1 MKSADLRLLLKTRG
15 SRRLFLTGLIAS
27 GLWSAIL
34 IANALLIAELII
46 GIIDHKGNI
55 PRLII
60 VLGVL
65 WIFRAIFNSQFEYWC
80 TAQAIKIKAELRTQT
95 TSEVASYATASPAHL
110 TTLLTKGL
118 NSLDIYLGR
127 FIPQLLFAS
136 VVPFA
141 IMAMI
146 FYEDLIS
153 GFIALLTLP
162 LIPFFGA
169 LIGKFSSGAVMKKWQ
184 SLGVLSRYFED
195 SLRGFATLKIFGRN
209 KTQSDRIEQMGDKYT
224 AETMKVLKISFL
236 SALALELV
244 STLSVA
250 VVAVSVGLRL
260 VSGSIDFKS
269 SLIVLI
275 LAPEV
280 YFPVR
285 NAASLFHASED
296 GTQAL
301 RQLNEI
307 KSHSVLRSPESP
319 LAIDRES
326 VKALSWKEWYFERN
340 SNETVVIGSAKVHR
354 GEMLFIV
361 GESGI
366 GKTTFTSNLLGITLE
381 ADVCLE
387 SDSGPISLDRA
398 IHTQWQKLLGW
409 IPQYPQLA
417 TGTVRDQFL
426 LLAPNADD
434 ERIERALSES
444 GLSISDLPSGLD
456 TPIGRSGEHAN
467 SASGGQ
473 IRRIAMARALFRN
486 PLIIVADEPTAD
498 LDSHSAHAVMHSL
511 RQAQT
516 QGSIVICITHDKTLP
531 GAEDQVL
538 TVLQGVS

>member
-60 VLGVL
+60 ALGVL

-80 TAQAIKIKAELRTQT
+80 TAQAIKIKAELRNQT
-95 TSEVASYATASPAHL
+95 TSEVASYASASPAHL

-127 FIPQLLFAS
+127 FVPQLLFAC

-153 GFIALLTLP
+153 GFVVLLTLP

-169 LIGKFSSGAVMKKWQ
+169 LIGRFSSGAVMKKWQ

-209 KTQSDRIEQMGDKYT
+209 KTQSDRIGQMGDQYT
-224 AETMKVLKISFL
+224 DETMKVLKISFL

-244 STLSVA
+244 ATLSVA

-301 RQLNEI
+301 RQLEQI
-307 KSHSVLRSPESP
+307 KSQPVEKSPQSP

-326 VKALSWKEWYFERN
+326 VKALSWKEWKFERN
-340 SNETVVIGSAKVHR
+340 QNETVLISSARVHR

-366 GKTTFTSNLLGITLE
+366 GKTTFASNLLGITFDAE
-381 ADVCLE
+381 VNLE
-387 SDSGPISLDRA
+387 SDDGPIALNRTV
-398 IHTQWQKLLGW
+398 HTQWQKFLGW

-426 LLAPNADD
+426 LLAANAPDK
-434 ERIERALSES
+434 EIEAILLKT
-444 GLSISDLPSGLD
+444 GLSISDLPQGLD

-486 PLIIVADEPTAD
+486 PLIIIADEPTAD
-498 LDSHSAHAVMHSL
+498 LDSLSALAVMSSL
-511 RQAQT
+511 REAQT
-516 QGSIVICITHDKTLP
+516 RGCIVICITHDKTLP
-531 GAEDQVL
+531 GADDQVL
-538 TVLQGVS
+538 AVMQGVS